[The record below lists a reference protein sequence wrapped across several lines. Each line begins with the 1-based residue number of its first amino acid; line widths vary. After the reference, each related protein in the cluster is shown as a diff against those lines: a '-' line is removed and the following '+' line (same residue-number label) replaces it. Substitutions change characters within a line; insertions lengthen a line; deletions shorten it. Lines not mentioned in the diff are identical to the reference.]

1 MTYYNPRIYNYSNLH
16 DEDKREFKM
25 IMYFINSIDNII
37 ADYEVEE
44 ETLIEKA
51 VNEIK
56 LATLNEVKERL
67 EHELVEYIVSVMDNY
82 DEDAKEIDTDDYFY
96 GYKRGE

>member
-56 LATLNEVKERL
+56 LVTLNEVKERL

-82 DEDAKEIDTDDYFY
+82 DGDVKEIETDDYFY

>member
-67 EHELVEYIVSVMDNY
+67 ENELLEYIVSVMDNY
-82 DEDAKEIDTDDYFY
+82 DEDVKEIDTDDYFY